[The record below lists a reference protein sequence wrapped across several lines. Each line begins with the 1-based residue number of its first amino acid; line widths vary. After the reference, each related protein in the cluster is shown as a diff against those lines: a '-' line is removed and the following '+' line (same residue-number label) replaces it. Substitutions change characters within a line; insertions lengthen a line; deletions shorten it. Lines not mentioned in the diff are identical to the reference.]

1 MSGVNKVILVGNL
14 GADPTMRY
22 TPSGTAVV
30 NFNIATTEKFTNR
43 NGERESRTE
52 WHRIVAWSK
61 LAEICNQ
68 YLKKG
73 KQVYIEGRLQTRT
86 WEDNSGNK
94 RTSTEVVANNM
105 VMLGR
110 VGDMGDVP
118 AQDFPADDFSQAP
131 SGENASQAPAGD
143 DDDLPF

>member
-1 MSGVNKVILVGNL
+1 
-14 GADPTMRY
+14 MRY
-22 TPSGTAVV
+22 TQSGTPVV
-30 NFNIATTEKFTNR
+30 QFNVATTERFNDR
-43 NGERESRTE
+43 NGERQERTE

-73 KQVYIEGRLQTRT
+73 KQVYIEGRLQTRQ
-86 WEDNSGNK
+86 WEDQSGNK
-94 RTSTEVVANNM
+94 RYTTEVVANNM

-110 VGDMGDVP
+110 AGDV
-118 AQDFPADDFSQAP
+118 ADVPSQEMP
-131 SGENASQAPAGD
+131 GDPVGQESGAGGAD